1 MGDNGPGLEWGEWQ
15 KWKLLRTYYKD
26 LGEEDEREGVAQMI
40 WGKKYR
46 WRKSRLWE
54 EGFHFGHTVWS
65 IYCLLNWILTL
76 SLTFN
81 TFCTQASA
89 YFLTLFLAQIPVFAP
104 WSAKLDYLLLSDKNN
119 FHLCCFV
126 HDPFTWLD
134 FPSVSHAR
142 RWSVFKGSFWKHF
155 LILMNVCSLFSTFL
169 LLISLSSH
177 SAFYIAA
184 SYVSFL
190 LIFLF

>member
-26 LGEEDEREGVAQMI
+26 LGEEDEREGGPDDLREEIQMEEKQVV
-40 WGKKYR
+40 GR
-46 WRKSRLWE
+46 RLPLRACCVKHLLHIKLNINS
-54 EGFHFGHTVWS
+54 FLDFQHFLHS
-65 IYCLLNWILTL
+65 
-76 SLTFN
+76 SFN
-81 TFCTQASA
+81 
-89 YFLTLFLAQIPVFAP
+89 LIPDLISGPNSCFYP
-104 WSAKLDYLLLSDKNN
+104 WSAKLDYLLLSDKDN
-119 FHLCCFV
+119 FHLCCFA

-134 FPSVSHAR
+134 FPFVSHTR
-142 RWSVFKGSFWKHF
+142 RWSVFKDSFWKHY
-155 LILMNVCSLFSTFL
+155 LILMNVCSLFSTFP